1 MNYKSKISGY
11 VVGGEYKGRQWLIRK
26 GLFGFLGYIRLTDR
40 DVTILT
46 NGIHW
51 SSNQAYFSQVCSR
64 ALRVNGRATYL
75 GDLGCSGDTWIGF
88 GDCLDRR
95 YEQLNYTKLMCRI
108 AITSLHK
115 TISEECDRKLM
126 RFRELRGLHRKS
138 PLTTAMVNRQDKDI

>member
-1 MNYKSKISGY
+1 MNYKSKISSY
-11 VVGGEYKGRQWLIRK
+11 VVGGEYKGHQWLIRK
-26 GLFGFLGYIRLTDR
+26 GLFGFLGYIKLTDQ

-46 NGIHW
+46 KGIPW
-51 SSNQAYFSQVCSR
+51 CNNPTYFNQVFSR
-64 ALRVNGRATYL
+64 ALKVNGRVTYL
-75 GDLGCSGDTWIGF
+75 GDLGCNGDTWVGF

-95 YEQLNYTKLMCRI
+95 YEQLSYTKLMCRI

-115 TISEECDRKLM
+115 TISEKCSRKLM